1 MPRIERSI
9 ILDASV
15 PKAYEVVNDV
25 ERYPEFLAGCEQVA
39 ILETSEQEDL
49 IQVDISRL
57 GFSESFVT
65 RNRSVTDQCIRM
77 ELSAGPFSEL
87 SGSWSFKPI
96 GEVGCRVELELNYE
110 LKGVA
115 RLASQMLEKAVDGLV
130 EAFQKRIER

>member
-49 IQVDISRL
+49 IQVDVSRL

-65 RNRSVTDQCIRM
+65 RNRSVTDQSIRM
-77 ELSAGPFSEL
+77 ELSAGPLTKL

-115 RLASQMLEKAVDGLV
+115 RLASQMLEKAVDGVV